1 MDSLDRLLPLTDALL
16 RRVDAMLEWGGAPAG
31 HEVWHQIRRV
41 RLLPGDA
48 VQAVAALRPVELREA
63 SERLRR
69 GSRDYAGIAGSLPGP
84 STWSGPA
91 AEAYD
96 RTRQHLAKHLSGTDQ
111 SLDERLAASATLADR
126 LAEWMAATRG
136 ALAAALVEM
145 LTSIESV
152 RLSGDEPDPSSLP
165 DALAAAEIATVVL
178 RAVADAYDAGQ
189 DLLFETTKLK
199 RPLTL

>member
-48 VQAVAALRPVELREA
+48 VQTVAALRPAELHEA
-63 SERLRR
+63 ARRLRR
-69 GSRDYAGIAGSLPGP
+69 ESHAYAGIAASLPGP
-84 STWSGPA
+84 GPWSGPA
-91 AEAYD
+91 ADAYD
-96 RTRQHLAKHLSGTDQ
+96 RTRQRLAKHISGTDR
-111 SLDERLAASATLADR
+111 SLDERLAASATLAER
-126 LAEWMAATRG
+126 LAEWMSTTRSAT
-136 ALAAALVEM
+136 AAALVEI

-152 RLSGDEPDPSSLP
+152 RLSGEEPDPHSLP
-165 DALAAAEIATVVL
+165 DTMAAAEAATVVL

-189 DLLFETTKLK
+189 DLLFETSKLK
-199 RPLTL
+199 QPLTL

>member
-16 RRVDAMLEWGGAPAG
+16 RRVDAMLEWGGAPSG
-31 HEVWHQIRRV
+31 HEVWRQIRRV

-48 VQAVAALRPVELREA
+48 VQAVAALRPAELQEA
-63 SERLRR
+63 AQRLRR
-69 GSRDYAGIAGSLPGP
+69 ESRDYAGIAGSLPG
-84 STWSGPA
+84 SGSWSGPA

-96 RTRQHLAKHLSGTDQ
+96 RTRQRLANHLSGTDQ
-111 SLDERLAASATLADR
+111 SLDERLAASATLAER
-126 LAEWMAATRG
+126 LAAWMSTARSAT
-136 ALAAALVEM
+136 AAALVEV
-145 LTSIESV
+145 LTSVESV
-152 RLSGDEPDPSSLP
+152 RLSGEEPDPESLP
-165 DALAAAEIATVVL
+165 DTLAAAAAATVVL